1 MLEAVKDKIIVEVLQ
16 RSKTSGG
23 LIVPSTAVVDPQ
35 GYGKVISVGP
45 DVNSDANS
53 DIKEGDILVFHLNG
67 GMAVVMNN
75 RILKVLNYGEVYGK
89 LTDKVIIEQLES
101 LQLTSQEGT
110 AVPVPEG
117 GLISVK

>member
-75 RILKVLNYGEVYGK
+75 RILKVLNCGEVYGK
-89 LTDKVIIEQLES
+89 LTDKVII
-101 LQLTSQEGT
+101 
-110 AVPVPEG
+110 
-117 GLISVK
+117 